1 MSLGGGNLDVVTGMI
16 YSNPRDEHLREEKRD
31 LDAQNTNF
39 VCILKL

>member
-1 MSLGGGNLDVVTGMI
+1 MSPGEGNLDVVTEMI